1 MFPRLLQFVWIE
13 VYGAFDLLS
22 ELLRGLGGAAAATLE
37 VWANQL
43 SCCLRYEKLA
53 LARGGGVGRSPISLT
68 FLFTF
73 KSAIRGVKPWSVS
86 SIGASY
92 RCIWPRRQDLVSI
105 AVNREAKHTPQ
116 VDALQPGGRN
126 LPDQFRWNDLAAV
139 RPAIQDP
146 PASVVFHAITMLA
159 IRLNASATA
168 CISSTRLAWRRADP
182 AGING
187 ALEGVNSLARLST
200 RATRS

>member
-1 MFPRLLQFVWIE
+1 L
-13 VYGAFDLLS
+13 
-22 ELLRGLGGAAAATLE
+22 
-37 VWANQL
+37 
-43 SCCLRYEKLA
+43 
-53 LARGGGVGRSPISLT
+53 ISLT

-139 RPAIQDP
+139 RPAIQDRLHG
-146 PASVVFHAITMLA
+146 VV
-159 IRLNASATA
+159 SE
-168 CISSTRLAWRRADP
+168 
-182 AGING
+182 NG
-187 ALEGVNSLARLST
+187 K
-200 RATRS
+200 

>member
-1 MFPRLLQFVWIE
+1 
-13 VYGAFDLLS
+13 
-22 ELLRGLGGAAAATLE
+22 
-37 VWANQL
+37 
-43 SCCLRYEKLA
+43 
-53 LARGGGVGRSPISLT
+53 SLT

-126 LPDQFRWNDLAAV
+126 LGVV
-139 RPAIQDP
+139 RPTP
-146 PASVVFHAITMLA
+146 RNL
-159 IRLNASATA
+159 
-168 CISSTRLAWRRADP
+168 
-182 AGING
+182 
-187 ALEGVNSLARLST
+187 
-200 RATRS
+200 

>member
-1 MFPRLLQFVWIE
+1 M
-13 VYGAFDLLS
+13 
-22 ELLRGLGGAAAATLE
+22 
-37 VWANQL
+37 
-43 SCCLRYEKLA
+43 
-53 LARGGGVGRSPISLT
+53 T

-126 LPDQFRWNDLAAV
+126 LPD
-139 RPAIQDP
+139 
-146 PASVVFHAITMLA
+146 
-159 IRLNASATA
+159 
-168 CISSTRLAWRRADP
+168 
-182 AGING
+182 
-187 ALEGVNSLARLST
+187 
-200 RATRS
+200 